1 MPYKDYCHSAA
12 FGIAHK
18 PRGAFP
24 HLTYAALSAVC
35 LLKIYRL
42 HGIHNGKTGFYSV
55 NFRNYVRKLGLS
67 KHKQAVAAHA
77 QTIRPELYLL
87 RRFLRGG
94 IYYGVSA
101 RCHISGKLKQQ
112 RAFAYAGS
120 PPHKTREPGTIPPP
134 ATASSSAMPVEK
146 RGWDC
151 LSICE
156 KGMALLREE

>member
-1 MPYKDYCHSAA
+1 MLQHLRPGKDALLCYMPYKDYCHSAA

-18 PRGAFP
+18 PRGTFP

-42 HGIHNGKTGFYSV
+42 HGIHNGKAGFYSV

-112 RAFAYAGS
+112 RAFAYAGVAAAQDKGAGHNS
-120 PPHKTREPGTIPPP
+120 APGNRIKLCN
-134 ATASSSAMPVEK
+134 AGGKARV
-146 RGWDC
+146 
-151 LSICE
+151 
-156 KGMALLREE
+156 